1 MFFSNLNKKDEKMIE
16 KPLEIRER
24 TFQFALQTFRI
35 CEQINETEKQFII
48 TKQLARSASSVGANV
63 REARNAESKNDF
75 IHKLSIALKE
85 CDESIYWIELLIEL
99 SKSKKEELMELRGES
114 NQLMKILSTIII
126 RSKANSTWIKR

>member
-1 MFFSNLNKKDEKMIE
+1 MRKIGKMMK
-16 KPLEIRER
+16 KPLDIRER

-35 CEQINETEKQFII
+35 CEQINEVEKQFII

-85 CDESIYWIELLIEL
+85 CDESIYWMELLIEL
-99 SKSKKEELMELRGES
+99 SKSKKEELIELRKES
-114 NQLMKILSTIII
+114 DQVMRILSTIII
-126 RSKANSTWIKR
+126 KSKANSTWIKR